1 MQCMKI
7 ETVSQIGP
15 VRIPKSY
22 KEGLDQL
29 KAGKVHVTYSSL
41 MRDAI
46 YLLLVKEGLIADER
60 LYTQK
65 NITEDELMMN
75 QLSYLS
81 GLSTSLVAK
90 KIRDHTWQLD
100 AILDFYREHRRFPPP
115 ND

>member
-41 MRDAI
+41 MREAI
-46 YLLLVKEGLIADER
+46 YLLLVERGIIKDE
-60 LYTQK
+60 
-65 NITEDELMMN
+65 
-75 QLSYLS
+75 
-81 GLSTSLVAK
+81 
-90 KIRDHTWQLD
+90 
-100 AILDFYREHRRFPPP
+100 
-115 ND
+115 